1 VERLKEIAHYW
12 RTRTRRFIEWRF
24 WRMCLLNE
32 KIVRKTFRTYFGDRA
47 VNQTEIPYWAN
58 AVDIRTGKEYTI
70 QDGSL
75 VDCVRA
81 SIALPGLL
89 PPSARDS
96 HLLVDAGIMDPVPVM
111 LVRKMG
117 CHYAIGINAMAELE
131 AQEISSRYPFNAFDI
146 MTRCMFVM
154 GHEIGQARAE
164 QAANVVFTPSLGAIT
179 MLQFSRSHDIIEC
192 GRKAAEA
199 QLPRIL
205 EGYER
210 LKAGGA
216 SEAPKAAPPK

>member
-1 VERLKEIAHYW
+1 MRVWHL
-12 RTRTRRFIEWRF
+12 
-24 WRMCLLNE
+24 CLLSE
-32 KIVRKTFRTYFGDRA
+32 RMVRKAFRQYFGDRP

-58 AVDIRTGKEYTI
+58 AVDIRTGREYTI
-70 QDGSL
+70 RDGSL

-89 PPSARDS
+89 PPFSRDS
-96 HLLVDAGIMDPVPVM
+96 HLLVDAGIMDPVPVR

-131 AQEISSRYPFNAFDI
+131 SQEISNGRIGRFFDVL
-146 MTRCMFVM
+146 TRSMFLM

-164 QAANVVFTPSLGAIT
+164 QAANIVFTPSLGEIT
-179 MLQFSRSHDIIEC
+179 MLQFSRSQEIIEC

-199 QLPRIL
+199 QLPKIL
-205 EGYER
+205 EGYES
-210 LKAGGA
+210 LKSGTA
-216 SEAPKAAPPK
+216 SAPSAAATARS